1 MSKTNTKPLVL
12 QDNYLK
18 FIESVDVTYSQ
29 HESNRNSENTS
40 TEKKFRLNI
49 QDPEMAQEN
58 IFIALQNYNILKP
71 NLSVGVTSFEQD
83 GYGWRSKRNEIK
95 HDNQKEMFGYLLNK
109 YIADHLKGVEKK
121 HQKRKAIYN
130 YAKDLEIKDKRQY
143 GYPELYNGKL
153 KETELLWSER
163 VEKYYSL
170 TIDLKDMIESDN
182 RECLLFDADT
192 FNGSY
197 YSSIYTQVKLEIQLS
212 YNDRKPVADGGE
224 YDFNVNT
231 STLQLQWRTP
241 ENQSRTKD
249 LTGGEVEWKYS
260 KDRKEKWVKQV
271 KYNGGTFSDTNR
283 EVSFNTFV
291 IYMREMVHRDIEN
304 KKALTMQ
311 QARLLT
317 KEQQLKDMYPEQEI
331 VKQTMWKSDVKS
343 LTHKSERGMK
353 KISYSRHYYG
363 EQNYKVMFKSGSY
376 LVYEKSS
383 MEGEDSIDNAY
394 LGAFD
399 VEYVAPKLRTAEDMS
414 GLFINQ
420 RGAKREEV
428 AS

>member
-1 MSKTNTKPLVL
+1 MSKTNTKSLVL

-163 VEKYYSL
+163 VEKYYTL

-182 RECLLFDADT
+182 RECLLFEP
-192 FNGSY
+192 G
-197 YSSIYTQVKLEIQLS
+197 I
-212 YNDRKPVADGGE
+212 
-224 YDFNVNT
+224 
-231 STLQLQWRTP
+231 
-241 ENQSRTKD
+241 SRT
-249 LTGGEVEWKYS
+249 
-260 KDRKEKWVKQV
+260 
-271 KYNGGTFSDTNR
+271 
-283 EVSFNTFV
+283 
-291 IYMREMVHRDIEN
+291 
-304 KKALTMQ
+304 
-311 QARLLT
+311 
-317 KEQQLKDMYPEQEI
+317 
-331 VKQTMWKSDVKS
+331 
-343 LTHKSERGMK
+343 
-353 KISYSRHYYG
+353 
-363 EQNYKVMFKSGSY
+363 
-376 LVYEKSS
+376 
-383 MEGEDSIDNAY
+383 
-394 LGAFD
+394 
-399 VEYVAPKLRTAEDMS
+399 LR
-414 GLFINQ
+414 
-420 RGAKREEV
+420 RR
-428 AS
+428 